1 MGVKKKLEVGWL
13 NSSQRESGEQNL
25 SQPEQPEPKKQGEES
40 RPRPE
45 RMEAVKKALEQSLFA
60 ESILLT
66 ISGQIA
72 SIPEMKGRPGLASV
86 SGGEAQTG
94 SLRLTAQGCL
104 ERMNGQDWHETVLAQ
119 LVHSMYEARRR
130 DRLKRGYLM
139 ELKRNA
145 PEDARPAVENW
156 IQWVDYAELTLQ
168 EAMVH
173 ARELI
178 GSRQWDHF
186 APQK

>member
-1 MGVKKKLEVGWL
+1 
-13 NSSQRESGEQNL
+13 
-25 SQPEQPEPKKQGEES
+25 
-40 RPRPE
+40 
-45 RMEAVKKALEQSLFA
+45 MEAVKKALEQSLFA

-72 SIPEMKGRPGLASV
+72 SIPEMKDRPGLASISEEKV
-86 SGGEAQTG
+86 QTG

-104 ERMNGQDWHETVLAQ
+104 ERMVGQDWHETVLSQ
-119 LVHSMYEARRR
+119 LVQSMYEARRR

-178 GSRQWDHF
+178 GGRQWDYF
-186 APQK
+186 ASS